1 MLERTLA
8 MIKPDAVAT
17 GAVGPIVT
25 MMEAGGLKVV
35 AMKMTRLTRQRAEAF
50 YLVHKERPFYQ
61 PLCTFMSSGPIVALV
76 LEGENAIKRYRELMG
91 ATDSRKAAPGTIRHQ
106 HGTDNEKNAVHGSD
120 SPETATVEISFH
132 FSDAE
137 LRELAGA

>member
-8 MIKPDAVAT
+8 MIKPDAVAK
-17 GAVGPIVT
+17 GAIGPVIE
-25 MMEAGGLKVV
+25 MMEQGGLTLV
-35 AMKMTRLTRQRAEAF
+35 AMKMTRLSRTQAEAF
-50 YLVHKERPFYQ
+50 YLVHRERPFYRD
-61 PLCTFMSSGPIVALV
+61 LCSFMSSGPIVALV

-106 HGTDNEKNAVHGSD
+106 FGTDTEKNAVHGSD
-120 SPETATVEISFH
+120 GPETAITEICFH

-137 LRELAGA
+137 LRALAG